1 MRYHAVL
8 SQEKDWI
15 VAICPEV
22 DVASEGKTVEEAMKN
37 LKEAVELYLED
48 EDVESLPIK
57 KVQVKTL
64 DIFP

>member
-1 MRYHAVL
+1 M
-8 SQEKDWI
+8 
-15 VAICPEV
+15 
-22 DVASEGKTVEEAMKN
+22 ASEGKTVEEAMKN

-64 DIFP
+64 DISL